1 MSKRKIYVKFS
12 CKLLKIVSNLCL
24 LLTGR
29 FNIIITRC
37 DAALKNLKNNFK
49 KVVDKTM
56 KTL

>member
-37 DAALKNLKNNFK
+37 DAALKNLKK
-49 KVVDKTM
+49 
-56 KTL
+56 